1 MKFYMNVSLDDIEK
15 VVKEN
20 FNNTVKFT
28 RIPVAKEY
36 NETLEIL
43 KQEQSA

>member
-1 MKFYMNVSLDDIEK
+1 MSLDDIER

-20 FNNTVKFT
+20 FNKAVKFT